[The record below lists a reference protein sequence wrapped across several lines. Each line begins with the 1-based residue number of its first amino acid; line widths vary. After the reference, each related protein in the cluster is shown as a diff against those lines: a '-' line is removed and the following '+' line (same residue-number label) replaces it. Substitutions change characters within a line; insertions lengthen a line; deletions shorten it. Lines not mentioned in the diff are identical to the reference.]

1 MREVKVKGM
10 NNMSE
15 KTVYLTYEGL
25 KERERELEYLKTE
38 KRKEISEKIKVA
50 LGFGDLSENAEYDE
64 AKNEQAE
71 VELKIVKLEKM
82 LKNAKI
88 IDEDEI
94 STDVVSMGIKVKILD
109 IDMEEE
115 EIYYLVGSEEA
126 DPMNNKISD
135 ESPIGK
141 AMIGAKVG
149 DIVTVEAPNGS
160 FEIKILEISK

>member
-1 MREVKVKGM
+1 
-10 NNMSE
+10 MSE
-15 KTVYLTYEGL
+15 KTVFLTYEGL

-88 IDEDEI
+88 IDDEDI
-94 STDVVSMGIKVKILD
+94 STDVVSMGIKVKVLD

-115 EIYYLVGSEEA
+115 DEYYIVGSEEA
-126 DPMNNKISD
+126 NPMENKISD
-135 ESPIGK
+135 ESPVGR
-141 AMIGAKVG
+141 ALIGAKVG
-149 DIVTVEAPNGS
+149 DTVTVEAPNGS
-160 FEIKILEISK
+160 FEMKILEISK

>member
-1 MREVKVKGM
+1 
-10 NNMSE
+10 MSE

-71 VELKIVKLEKM
+71 VEIKIVKLEKM

-88 IDEDEI
+88 IDEEDI
-94 STDVVSMGIKVKILD
+94 STDVVSMGIKVKVLD

-115 EIYYLVGSEEA
+115 EIYSIVGSEEA
-126 DPMNNKISD
+126 DIMANKISD
-135 ESPIGK
+135 ESPVGK
-141 AMIGAKVG
+141 ALMGAKVG
-149 DIVTVEAPNGS
+149 ETVTVDAPNGS
-160 FEIKILEISK
+160 FELKILEISK

>member
-1 MREVKVKGM
+1 MA
-10 NNMSE
+10 E

-25 KERERELEYLKTE
+25 KEREQELEYLKTE
-38 KRKEISEKIKVA
+38 KRKEVSEKIKVA

-64 AKNEQAE
+64 AKNQQAE

-94 STDVVSMGIKVKILD
+94 STDVVSVGIKVKVLD

-115 EIYYLVGSEEA
+115 ETYSLVGSEEA

-135 ESPIGK
+135 ESPVGR
-141 AMIGAKVG
+141 ALIGAKVG
-149 DIVTVEAPNGS
+149 DVVTVNAPNGD
-160 FEIKILEISK
+160 FELKILEISK

>member
-1 MREVKVKGM
+1 
-10 NNMSE
+10 MSE
-15 KTVYLTYEGL
+15 KTVFLTYEGL

-88 IDEDEI
+88 IDDEDI
-94 STDVVSMGIKVKILD
+94 STDVVSMGIKVKVLD

-115 EIYYLVGSEEA
+115 DEYYIVGSEEA
-126 DPMNNKISD
+126 DPMENKISD
-135 ESPIGK
+135 ESPVGK
-141 AMIGAKVG
+141 ALIGAKVG

-160 FEIKILEISK
+160 FEMKILEISK

>member
-1 MREVKVKGM
+1 MTK
-10 NNMSE
+10 MSE
-15 KTVYLTYEGL
+15 KTVFLTYEGL

-88 IDEDEI
+88 IDDEDI
-94 STDVVSMGIKVKILD
+94 STDVVSMGIKVKVLD

-115 EIYYLVGSEEA
+115 DEYHIVGSEEA
-126 DPMNNKISD
+126 DPMENKISD
-135 ESPIGK
+135 ESPVGK
-141 AMIGAKVG
+141 ALIGAKVG

-160 FEIKILEISK
+160 FEMKILKISK

>member
-1 MREVKVKGM
+1 MTK
-10 NNMSE
+10 MSE
-15 KTVYLTYEGL
+15 KTVFLTYEGL

-82 LKNAKI
+82 LKNAKVI
-88 IDEDEI
+88 DDEDI
-94 STDVVSMGIKVKILD
+94 STDVVSMGIKVKVLD

-115 EIYYLVGSEEA
+115 EEYYIVGSEEA
-126 DPMNNKISD
+126 NPMENKISD
-135 ESPIGK
+135 ESPVGK
-141 AMIGAKVG
+141 ALIGAKIG
-149 DIVTVEAPNGS
+149 DTVTVEAPNGS
-160 FEIKILEISK
+160 FEMKILEISK

>member
-1 MREVKVKGM
+1 
-10 NNMSE
+10 MSE

-71 VELKIVKLEKM
+71 VEIKIVKLEKL

-88 IDEDEI
+88 IDEDDI
-94 STDVVSMGIKVKILD
+94 STDVVSMGIKVKVLD

-115 EIYYLVGSEEA
+115 EVYSIVGSEEA
-126 DPMNNKISD
+126 DIMANKISD
-135 ESPIGK
+135 ESPVGR
-141 AMIGAKVG
+141 ALMGAKVG
-149 DIVTVEAPNGS
+149 ETVTVDAPNGS
-160 FEIKILEISK
+160 FELKILEISK

>member
-1 MREVKVKGM
+1 
-10 NNMSE
+10 MSE
-15 KTVYLTYEGL
+15 KTVFLTYEGL

-71 VELKIVKLEKM
+71 VELKIVRLEKM

-88 IDEDEI
+88 IDNDDV
-94 STDVVSMGIKVKILD
+94 STDVVSMGIKVRILD

-115 EIYYLVGSEEA
+115 ETYSIVGSEEA
-126 DPMNNKISD
+126 DPMENKISD
-135 ESPIGK
+135 ESPMGK
-141 AMIGAKVG
+141 AILGAKVG
-149 DIVTVEAPNGS
+149 DIVSVEAPNGA
-160 FEIKILEISK
+160 FEVKILEISK

>member
-1 MREVKVKGM
+1 
-10 NNMSE
+10 MSE
-15 KTVYLTYEGL
+15 KIIYLTYEGL
-25 KERERELEYLKTE
+25 KEREKELEYLKTE

-94 STDVVSMGIKVKILD
+94 STDAVSMGIKVKVLD
-109 IDMEEE
+109 VDMEEE
-115 EIYYLVGSEEA
+115 EIYSIVGSEEA
-126 DPMNNKISD
+126 DILANKISD
-135 ESPIGK
+135 ESPMGK
-141 AMIGAKVG
+141 ALIGAKVG

-160 FEIKILEISK
+160 YELKILEITK

>member
-1 MREVKVKGM
+1 MFWLKGM
-10 NNMSE
+10 TNMSE
-15 KTVYLTYEGL
+15 KTVFLTYEGL
-25 KERERELEYLKTE
+25 KAREQELEYLKTE

-88 IDEDEI
+88 IDDEEI
-94 STDVVSMGIKVKILD
+94 STDVVSMGITVKILD

-115 EIYYLVGSEEA
+115 ETYTIVGSEEA

-135 ESPIGK
+135 ESPVGKAIIGK
-141 AMIGAKVG
+141 KVG
-149 DIVTVEAPNGS
+149 DVVAVEAPNGS
-160 FEIKILEISK
+160 FDVKIIEISK

>member
-1 MREVKVKGM
+1 
-10 NNMSE
+10 MSE
-15 KTVYLTYEGL
+15 KTVFLTYEGL

-88 IDEDEI
+88 IDDEDI
-94 STDVVSMGIKVKILD
+94 STDIVSMGIKVKVLD

-115 EIYYLVGSEEA
+115 DEYYIVGSEEA
-126 DPMNNKISD
+126 NPMENKISD
-135 ESPIGK
+135 ESPVGR
-141 AMIGAKVG
+141 ALIGAKVG
-149 DIVTVEAPNGS
+149 DVVTVEAPNGS
-160 FEIKILEISK
+160 FEMKILEISK

>member
-1 MREVKVKGM
+1 
-10 NNMSE
+10 MSE
-15 KTVYLTYEGL
+15 KTVFLTYEGL

-88 IDEDEI
+88 IDDEDI
-94 STDVVSMGIKVKILD
+94 STDVVSMGIKVKVLD

-115 EIYYLVGSEEA
+115 EEYYIVGSEEA
-126 DPMNNKISD
+126 NPMENKISD
-135 ESPIGK
+135 ESPVGK
-141 AMIGAKVG
+141 ALIGAKIG
-149 DIVTVEAPNGS
+149 DTVTVEAPNGS
-160 FEIKILEISK
+160 FEMKILEISK

>member
-1 MREVKVKGM
+1 
-10 NNMSE
+10 MSE
-15 KTVYLTYEGL
+15 KTVFLTYEGL

-82 LKNAKI
+82 LKNAKV
-88 IDEDEI
+88 IDEEDI
-94 STDVVSMGIKVKILD
+94 STDIVSMGIKVKVLD

-115 EIYYLVGSEEA
+115 EIYNIVGSEEA

-135 ESPIGK
+135 ESPVGK
-141 AMIGAKVG
+141 ALLGAKIG
-149 DIVTVEAPNGS
+149 DTVTVEAPNGE
-160 FEIKILEISK
+160 FELKILEISK